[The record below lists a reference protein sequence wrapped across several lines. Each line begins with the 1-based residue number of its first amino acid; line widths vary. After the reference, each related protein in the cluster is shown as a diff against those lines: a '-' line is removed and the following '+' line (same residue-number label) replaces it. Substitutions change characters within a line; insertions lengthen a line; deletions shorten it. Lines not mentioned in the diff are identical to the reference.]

1 MKKIINQLFKFGIV
15 GGIAFVI
22 DYGLLYLLT
31 EKIGTYY
38 LVSSLISFSVSVIFN
53 YIASVLWVFDVD
65 KEKSKVRNFIYF
77 IGLSIVG
84 LGINE
89 LIMWGG
95 VDKLHIYYMLVKLF
109 ATAVVMVFNF
119 ITRKM
124 FLE

>member
-31 EKIGTYY
+31 EKIGIYY

>member
-31 EKIGTYY
+31 EKIGIYY

-109 ATAVVMVFNF
+109 AKAVVMVFNF

>member
-31 EKIGTYY
+31 EKIGIYY
-38 LVSSLISFSVSVIFN
+38 VVSSLISFSVSVIFN

>member
-1 MKKIINQLFKFGIV
+1 M
-15 GGIAFVI
+15 
-22 DYGLLYLLT
+22 
-31 EKIGTYY
+31 
-38 LVSSLISFSVSVIFN
+38 VSSLISFSVSVIFN

>member
-31 EKIGTYY
+31 EKIGIYY

-53 YIASVLWVFDVD
+53 YIASVLLVFDVD

>member
-31 EKIGTYY
+31 EKIGIYY

-53 YIASVLWVFDVD
+53 YISSVLWVFDVD

>member
-31 EKIGTYY
+31 EKIGIYY
-38 LVSSLISFSVSVIFN
+38 LVSSLVSFSVSVIFN

>member
-31 EKIGTYY
+31 EKIGIYY

-95 VDKLHIYYMLVKLF
+95 VDKLYIYYMLVKLF

>member
-31 EKIGTYY
+31 EKIGIYY

-65 KEKSKVRNFIYF
+65 KEKSKVRTFIYF

>member
-31 EKIGTYY
+31 EKIGIYY

-53 YIASVLWVFDVD
+53 YTASVLWVFDVD

>member
-31 EKIGTYY
+31 EKIGIYY

-77 IGLSIVG
+77 FGLSIVG

>member
-31 EKIGTYY
+31 EKIGIYY

-119 ITRKM
+119 IKSKM
-124 FLE
+124 FL